1 VLLSDR
7 HSPAGNWLYPLISG
21 LALFILAAAAVYV
34 LTSLWR
40 ERTADIGVADT
51 TPAPAPAPASTPA
64 SPSSLS
70 AVEILDRR
78 LASGEITIEEYEKL
92 DALLARRHTA
102 ADATATVAA
111 SNGAATAAV

>member
-1 VLLSDR
+1 MPLSDR

-40 ERTADIGVADT
+40 ERTADVGAAE
-51 TPAPAPAPASTPA
+51 PAPAPA

-78 LASGEITIEEYEKL
+78 LASGEITIEQYEQL

-111 SNGAATAAV
+111 SNGGATAAV

>member
-40 ERTADIGVADT
+40 ERTADIGVAET
-51 TPAPAPAPASTPA
+51 TTAPAPASTPA

>member
-1 VLLSDR
+1 MLLSDR

-40 ERTADIGVADT
+40 ERTADVGAAE
-51 TPAPAPAPASTPA
+51 PAPAPA

>member
-1 VLLSDR
+1 VPLSDR

-40 ERTADIGVADT
+40 ERSADVGAAE
-51 TPAPAPAPASTPA
+51 PAPAPA

-78 LASGEITIEEYEKL
+78 LASGEITIEQYEQL

-111 SNGAATAAV
+111 SNGGATAAV

>member
-1 VLLSDR
+1 M
-7 HSPAGNWLYPLISG
+7 
-21 LALFILAAAAVYV
+21 
-34 LTSLWR
+34 
-40 ERTADIGVADT
+40 
-51 TPAPAPAPASTPA
+51 
-64 SPSSLS
+64 
-70 AVEILDRR
+70 EILDRR

>member
-1 VLLSDR
+1 VPLSDR

-40 ERTADIGVADT
+40 ERTADVGAAE
-51 TPAPAPAPASTPA
+51 PAPAPA

-78 LASGEITIEEYEKL
+78 LASGEITIEQYEQL

-111 SNGAATAAV
+111 SNGGATAAV

>member
-1 VLLSDR
+1 MPLSDR

-40 ERTADIGVADT
+40 ERTADVGAAEPAT
-51 TPAPAPAPASTPA
+51 AAAPAPP

-78 LASGEITIEEYEKL
+78 LASGEITIEQYEQL

>member
-1 VLLSDR
+1 MPLSDR

-40 ERTADIGVADT
+40 ERSADVGAAE
-51 TPAPAPAPASTPA
+51 PAPAPA

-78 LASGEITIEEYEKL
+78 LASGEITIEQYEQL

-111 SNGAATAAV
+111 SNGGATAAV

>member
-1 VLLSDR
+1 MPLSDR

-40 ERTADIGVADT
+40 ERTADVGAAE
-51 TPAPAPAPASTPA
+51 PAPAPA

-78 LASGEITIEEYEKL
+78 LASGEITIEQYEQRDGCGEQRRGDSGRL
-92 DALLARRHTA
+92 DHNVRSPGVMPAGGTGP
-102 ADATATVAA
+102 
-111 SNGAATAAV
+111 S